1 MAGRGPA
8 MPNGW
13 VYIMTNRRNGILYIG
28 GSPVISF
35 GAFGNIARASAKGSY
50 QRSLIATHHSSIV
63 MAGLVPAMT
72 ATCYMGHNQRDLV

>member
-13 VYIMTNRRNGILYIG
+13 VYIMTNRRNGTHIG
-28 GSPVISF
+28 VTGDLIRRVWEHREGISEGF
-35 GAFGNIARASAKGSY
+35 IA
-50 QRSLIATHHSSIV
+50 IV